1 MYRVVFLWRTLSC
14 YLFLREKISQ
24 VKNSKEKAEGQ
35 RRRVTLRIIE
45 ELKTEIKEVLMNGL
59 ESAKAAGLIQYTKVP
74 EYIIEIPREKTHGD
88 FAANVAMLMAKEA
101 KMPPR
106 KIGEL
111 LVAQMEILGSNI
123 ERVEIAGPGFINFFL
138 KKDWLYRVPKII
150 FQMGDQYGSVP
161 LGGGEKVQVEFVSA
175 NPTGLLHMGNAR
187 GAAIGDSLAN
197 LLQFAGYEVTREFYV
212 NDAGNQIHLFGRSLD
227 ARYREALGET
237 IEFPEDGYHGEDIAL
252 SAKRYLEQYGD
263 ALLKEEEEVRCKTL
277 ADFALKEK
285 LSHIEST
292 LKSFG
297 VEYDVWFSERSLY
310 ENGKIKDT
318 IDCLIKEGQAYEKE
332 GAVWLKAP
340 EGSEEKDEVLIRSN
354 GLPTY
359 FAADIA
365 YHRDKFQRGF
375 DRVINIWGADH
386 HGHVARMKRAVSL
399 FGTDPDRLIV
409 ILMQLVRLMRGEEIV
424 RMSKRAGTYL
434 TLEELL
440 EEVGY
445 DAARYF
451 FVMRNPDSQ
460 MDFDLEL
467 AKSKTS
473 ENPVFYVQYAHARIC
488 SILRQA
494 KSLGYSLPDP
504 LSLDYS
510 VLEDDSELALLAKL
524 ADLPEEVANSA
535 LTLEPHRL
543 TVYLHDLAAA
553 FHLFYTNCRVNTPEE
568 ELRNPRLALA
578 KATAL
583 TIKNVLTLLG
593 VSAPEEM

>member
-1 MYRVVFLWRTLSC
+1 M
-14 YLFLREKISQ
+14 
-24 VKNSKEKAEGQ
+24 
-35 RRRVTLRIIE
+35 RIIE
-45 ELKTEIKEVLMNGL
+45 EMKKQIGRALLDGL
-59 ESAKAAGLIQYTKVP
+59 ERAKAAGLLNYIRVP
-74 EYIIEIPREKTHGD
+74 DYIIEIPREKSHGD
-88 FAANVAMLMAKEA
+88 FAVNLAMLMAKEA
-101 KMPPR
+101 KMAPK
-106 KIGEL
+106 KIGEI
-111 LVAQMEILGSNI
+111 LVAKMDFTGTDI

-138 KKDWLYRVPKII
+138 TKDWLYRVPGII
-150 FQMGDQYGSVP
+150 FEMGGQYGSVSI
-161 LGGGEKVQVEFVSA
+161 GGGEKVQVEFVSA

-212 NDAGNQIHLFGRSLD
+212 NDAGNQIHLFGKSLD
-227 ARYREALGET
+227 VRYREALGET
-237 IEFPEDGYHGEDIAL
+237 VDFPEDGYHGEDIAE
-252 SAKRYLEQYGD
+252 SARRYLEVFGD
-263 ALLKEEEEVRCKTL
+263 SLRKEPEEVRGKTL
-277 ADFALKEK
+277 SDFALKEK
-285 LSHIEST
+285 LRHIEAT
-292 LKSFG
+292 LQSFG
-297 VEYDVWFSERSLY
+297 VEYDVWFTEHSLY
-310 ENGKIKDT
+310 ETGKIKDT
-318 IDCLIKEGQAYEKE
+318 VESLIKEGQAYEKE
-332 GAVWLKAP
+332 GAVWLVAP
-340 EGSEEKDEVLIRSN
+340 EGSDEKDEVLVRSN

-375 DRVINIWGADH
+375 ARVINIWGADH

-399 FGTDPDRLIV
+399 FGYDPDRLIV

-440 EEVGY
+440 DEVGY

-473 ENPVFYVQYAHARIC
+473 DNPVFYVQYAHARIC

-494 KSLGYSLPDP
+494 KALGYAMPDP
-504 LSLDYS
+504 MTIDYT
-510 VLEDDSELALLAKL
+510 VLKEDSELALLVKL

-535 LTLEPHRL
+535 ITLEPHRL

-553 FHLFYTNCRVNTPEE
+553 FHLFYANCRVNTPEE
-568 ELRNPRLALA
+568 ELRDPRLALA
-578 KATAL
+578 KATAM